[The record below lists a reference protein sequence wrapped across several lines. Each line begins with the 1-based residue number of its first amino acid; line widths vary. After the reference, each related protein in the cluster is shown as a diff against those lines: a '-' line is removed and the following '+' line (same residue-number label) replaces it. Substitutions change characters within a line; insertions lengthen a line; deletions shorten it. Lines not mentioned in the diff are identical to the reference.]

1 MKDLLPPCIHACPVN
16 TDVRG
21 YLAAIARQ
29 DYDEAYRL
37 IRANNPFPAVCAWI
51 CPHPCEEHCRRG
63 DVDAS
68 IAIRNLKRFAVEN
81 AGIDCVDV
89 PAVPGT
95 GKNIAVVGAGPG
107 GLTAA
112 YDLARLGHNV
122 TVYERNQTP
131 GGHFFASLP
140 LYRLPREKLR
150 QDIKAILAAGIKIQT
165 GVEIGRDVTVRELK
179 AAYDAVVLAVGLQ
192 ESRTL
197 SVPGADHPG
206 ILKALPFLQQVNR
219 GEKPAIGGRVLV
231 VGGGDVAM
239 DAARTA
245 VRLGAAEVNV
255 ICLETRAEMPAQSWE
270 IEEALEE
277 GVGLIN
283 GYGPREVVSDGDQ
296 ILGLRTQKVRS
307 VFDASGKFNP
317 VFEPDALLTRP
328 CDTIILAIGQG
339 PGREFIK
346 DSGLA
351 IDARGFIVI
360 DQESLHTSVEGV
372 FACGE
377 IAEGPGLAIA
387 AIASGH
393 KAAAVVNSYLAGSKC
408 LTPAGDVASIGAL
421 SGTVAEKL
429 PGLPRAVM
437 PVLPA
442 AVRRRSLCPYELG
455 LDEEK
460 AVYEAGRCLSCG
472 LGARVVEDKCV
483 ACLSCQRVCPYEVP
497 LIGGFAR
504 MPVET
509 CQACGICAAH
519 CPAYAIAVE
528 NINEQGIK
536 ETLAG
541 LSGQEPLVIFT
552 GQENYVELL
561 KLNSFNAVII
571 RLPTVSALQ
580 LEWILSA
587 FENGAG
593 GVAVLGAGENF
604 RRHLDDAGA
613 VKGMLSRAKALLA
626 AIGLDPARL
635 YYCETPTAEET
646 VAALEAFEGQI
657 QRASAKGVGQP

>member
-1 MKDLLPPCIHACPVN
+1 MNDLLPPCTHACPVN

-21 YLAAIARQ
+21 YLAAIARR

-63 DVDAS
+63 DVEAS

-81 AGIDCVDV
+81 AGVGYVDV
-89 PAVPGT
+89 NALPST
-95 GKNIAVVGAGPG
+95 GKNIAVVGAGPS

-112 YDLARLGHNV
+112 YDLARYGHNV
-122 TVYERNQTP
+122 TVYERNQNP
-131 GGHFFASLP
+131 GGHFFTSLP

-150 QDIKAILAAGIKIQT
+150 QDITAILAAGIKIQL
-165 GVEIGRDVTVRELK
+165 GVEVGRDITVRELR

-192 ESRTL
+192 ESKTL

-206 ILKALPFLQQVNR
+206 VLKALPFLQQANR
-219 GEKPAIGGRVLV
+219 GEKPAIGSRVLV

-239 DAARTA
+239 DVARTA
-245 VRLGAAEVNV
+245 VRLGAGEVNV
-255 ICLETRAEMPAQSWE
+255 ICLESREEMPAKTWE

-283 GYGPREVVSDGDQ
+283 GYGPQEVVVDDHQ
-296 ILGLRTQKVRS
+296 ILGLRAQKVRH
-307 VFDASGKFNP
+307 VFDASGRFNP
-317 VFEPDALLTRP
+317 VFEPDAVITQP
-328 CDTIILAIGQG
+328 CDTIILAIGQR
-339 PGREFIK
+339 PGREYIH

-351 IDARGFIVI
+351 VDDRGFIVI
-360 DQESLHTSVEGV
+360 DQEFLHTSVEGV

-377 IAEGPGLAIA
+377 IAEGPGLAIE

-393 KAAAVVNSYLAGSKC
+393 KAAVIVNSYLAGNKC
-408 LTPAGDVASIGAL
+408 LTPAGGVASIGTL
-421 SGTVAEKL
+421 PETVAEKL
-429 PGLPRAVM
+429 PSLPRVVM

-442 AVRRRSLCPYELG
+442 GVRSRSLSPYELA

-460 AVYEAGRCLSCG
+460 AIYEAGRCLSCG
-472 LGARVVEDKCV
+472 LGAQVVEDKCV

-497 LIGGFAR
+497 VIGGFAR
-504 MPVET
+504 MPVES

-519 CPAYAIAVE
+519 CPACAITVE
-528 NINEQGIK
+528 NINEQVIK

-541 LSGQEPLVIFT
+541 LSGQNTLVIFT
-552 GQENYVELL
+552 GQESYAKLL
-561 KLNSFNAVII
+561 KLKNFNAVII
-571 RLPTVSALQ
+571 RMPTVSALQ

-593 GVAVLGAGENF
+593 GVAVLGAGGNY

-613 VKGMLSRAKALLA
+613 VKGMLSRARDLLA
-626 AIGLDPARL
+626 AIGLEPSRL
-635 YYCETPTAEET
+635 YYCQNTTAEET
-646 VAALEAFEGQI
+646 VAALESFERQI
-657 QRASAKGVGQP
+657 RRAPAEGVGQS